1 MLSIVSLLVILTL
14 SILVTRIA
22 TVALTQTGLSRES
35 ARFQARSAFTGV
47 GFTTS
52 ESEEVVNHPV
62 RRRILLLL
70 MLLGNVGIVSAM
82 SSLILGFLRTG
93 DSGSMFW
100 RMALLLAGIALLWV
114 VAVSPWV
121 DSHLSRLIGWALSR
135 YTRMEARDL
144 SRLLDLSGEYGVTEL
159 QVQPAD
165 WLAERHLKEAKLRDE
180 GVLVLGILRKK
191 GAYLGAPNGETV
203 VHPGDTLILYG
214 RSPALDRLD
223 RRRKGAEGD
232 REHEEASRE
241 QEGVEASERIR
252 EAETDAGSPGS
263 PGRTPA
269 RGDGS

>member
-47 GFTTS
+47 GFTTT

-93 DSGSMFW
+93 DSSSMFW
-100 RMALLLAGIALLWV
+100 RMALLFSGIILLWI

-121 DSHLSRLIGWALSR
+121 DRHLSRVIGWALSR
-135 YTRMEARDL
+135 YTRMEVRDL
-144 SRLLDLSGEYGVTEL
+144 SRLLNLSGEYSVTEL
-159 QVQPAD
+159 QVQPTD
-165 WLAERHLKEAKLRDE
+165 WLSERHLREAKLRDE
-180 GVLVLGILRKK
+180 GVLVLGILRKN
-191 GAYLGAPNGETV
+191 GAYLGAPNGETEI
-203 VHPGDTLILYG
+203 HSGDTLILYG

-232 REHEEASRE
+232 REHEAASRE

-252 EAETDAGSPGS
+252 EAEKAAGSSGS
-263 PGRTPA
+263 RERSPD
-269 RGDGS
+269 RGG